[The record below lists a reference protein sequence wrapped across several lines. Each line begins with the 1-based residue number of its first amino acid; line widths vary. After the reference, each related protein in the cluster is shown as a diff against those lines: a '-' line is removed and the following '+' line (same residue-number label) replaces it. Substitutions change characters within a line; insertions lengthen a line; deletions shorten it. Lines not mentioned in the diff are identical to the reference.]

1 MKSVKEQQQEAAMK
15 KRLADT
21 KLLQLKPLIQRQRSV
36 VVAYDGIEPV
46 HRDIPYDYIAIGV
59 SAAAKLAAAGAT
71 VAAAYLPK
79 GEEPEA
85 LEPGILIACE
95 DKEQLVP
102 SHNMILIDDSWSVN
116 YSHVTPVMM
125 ALGSIPEQVKLL
137 AGLLRYKSIMTQDE
151 AVARMPRAD
160 IVIQLWLAKGKKR
173 WDELCCSLRRN
184 AENPLIHKIH
194 VLMET
199 PGVQK
204 AWASWPEELKAKIKA
219 VDWAKRL
226 TYADA
231 MEYAK
236 CCTSP
241 NNFVGICN
249 SDIYFDGTIR
259 DLWNMKMEGH
269 CAALL
274 RYDIG
279 LEDAEAGNDAEAAI
293 FGPRDDSQDCWW
305 FRVHDLHKHDANWGA
320 LDFSLGQA
328 GCDNAFAGE
337 LVRRR
342 FVVCNPALAI
352 RSYHIH
358 ESGVRTYNE
367 YDRVTKGIY
376 ATVAPSGLLESK
388 ILKESDFKAK
398 KITVKTAAGRCQV
411 EPWPVW
417 AAADKRAYEAG
428 MTALYRG
435 ADPKRFSSEPVI
447 LEDKTFNVY
456 EIPGGATVTEEG
468 LFAVGDGIGFGS
480 NTEQAELAW
489 SQTEFSSI
497 SPTVAAPGST
507 VAVPGLPSGL
517 TRDGGLWRAG
527 VQSWFLGQI
536 EEVPEA
542 TFAGREPRGLMAV
555 LQQLGCDYV
564 GDALYCKEPV
574 WALFPGQEVPLEPV
588 VAWMRQFL
596 GGGTAETDM
605 WTVSGLSTE
614 VIDLLDEENDDM
626 HLIGRGMA
634 PLAIIAKIKQST
646 AIIGGPALHD
656 YLWAATPGAQFIDI
670 APSVSMAAMAT
681 ACGLRYT
688 PLSIEGLQASEVA
701 RLLLIVLKPR
711 TDVAPVAGL
720 RKVFVPRPREG
731 FHSHPGDSFRELVEL
746 WAEAGY
752 CERVFHD
759 GVFVWLDAV
768 GAEGTLL
775 YDRPTLEWLE
785 QAPEAE
791 RVWKK
796 ALFGNEQ
803 HPDGKPWIFW
813 ARRPRILEKV
823 RDNDFANHPKNL
835 VFYGK
840 IENSKQ
846 FKLRSSKATGLD
858 WASACDEFDMPVG
871 GAYKYNQTE
880 YLYKLSES
888 RFGLCLPGYGPKCHR
903 EVECMAVGCV
913 PIITPGVDI
922 THYAVPLIEG
932 KHYLRAE
939 TPEEAKRL
947 ANEINHWEW
956 SEMAHNC
963 YSYYHHYLSPEGSW
977 KLTIC
982 EDPANIDRVVVL
994 GN

>member
-1 MKSVKEQQQEAAMK
+1 MK

-21 KLLQLKPLIQRQRSV
+21 KLLQLKPMILRERYV
-36 VVAYDGIEPV
+36 VVAYDGSEPV
-46 HRDIPYDYIAIGV
+46 RRDIPYDYIAIGIN
-59 SAAAKLAAAGAT
+59 AAAKLAATGAT
-71 VAAAYLPK
+71 VAAVYLPA
-79 GEEPEA
+79 GEEADA
-85 LEPGILIACE
+85 LEPGMLVAVEDEDQLIPGR
-95 DKEQLVP
+95 D
-102 SHNMILIDDSWSVN
+102 MILIDDSWSEK
-116 YSHVTPVMM
+116 YAHAKPVQM
-125 ALGSIPEQVKLL
+125 ALGDIPEQVKLL

-151 AVARMPRAD
+151 AVPRMPRAD
-160 IVIQLWLAKGKKR
+160 LVIQLWLAKGAKR
-173 WDELCCSLRRN
+173 WDELCCCLRRN

-199 PGVQK
+199 PGVAR
-204 AWASWPEELKAKIKA
+204 AWASWPEDLKGKIKA
-219 VDWAKRL
+219 VDWPKRL

-231 MEYAK
+231 VEYAK
-236 CCTSP
+236 GCTSM
-241 NNFVGICN
+241 NNLVGICN

-259 DLWNMKMEGH
+259 DLWNMKMEGR

-279 LEDAEAGNDAEAAI
+279 LDDAAAGNDGAAAI

-305 FRVHDLHKHDANWGA
+305 FRVHDLHKYEANWEA

-342 FVVCNPALAI
+342 FVVCNPALAV

-398 KITVKTAAGRCQV
+398 KISVRTASGNCQV

-428 MTALYRG
+428 MTALYKG
-435 ADPKRFSSEPVI
+435 NKRFTTEPVT
-447 LEDKTFNVY
+447 LEEKTLSVY
-456 EIPGGATVTEEG
+456 EISAGAIVTEDG
-468 LFAVGDGIGFGS
+468 LFTVGDGIGFG
-480 NTEQAELAW
+480 NNLEQGELAW
-489 SQTEFSSI
+489 SLTEFSSI
-497 SPTVAAPGST
+497 SPTVAVPGSSVAIPDT
-507 VAVPGLPSGL
+507 VVKGPS
-517 TRDGGLWRAG
+517 LWKSG
-527 VQSWFLGQI
+527 VESWFLSQL
-536 EEVPEA
+536 EVPEA
-542 TFAGREPRGLMAV
+542 VFAGKAPRGLTGP
-555 LQQLGCDYV
+555 LQQLGGDYA
-564 GDALYCKEPV
+564 GISIFCKEPV

-588 VAWMRQFL
+588 VAWMRERL
-596 GGGTAETDM
+596 GAGTAETEM
-605 WTVSGLSTE
+605 WTLNGLPAEAIDVLDGETDDIQVITHST
-614 VIDLLDEENDDM
+614 
-626 HLIGRGMA
+626 A
-634 PLAIIAKIKQST
+634 PQKIISVIKQST
-646 AIIGGPALHD
+646 AIVGGPNLHD

-670 APSVSMAAMAT
+670 KPSAAMAAMAN

-688 PLSIEGLQASEVA
+688 PLNIDGLSAEEVA

-711 TDVAPVAGL
+711 DLAAPVAGL

-731 FHSHPGDSFRELVEL
+731 FHAHPGDSFRELVEL
-746 WAEAGY
+746 WAEANL

-791 RVWKK
+791 RVWKR
-796 ALFGNEQ
+796 ALFGNTQ
-803 HPDGKPWIFW
+803 HPNGQPWIFW

-871 GAYKYNQTE
+871 GQYKYNQTE
-880 YLYKLSES
+880 YLYKLAES

-913 PIITPGVDI
+913 PIITPGVDM
-922 THYAVPLIEG
+922 THYAVPPIEG

-947 ANEINHWEW
+947 ANEMNHWEW

-982 EDPANIDRVVVL
+982 DDPANIDRVVVL